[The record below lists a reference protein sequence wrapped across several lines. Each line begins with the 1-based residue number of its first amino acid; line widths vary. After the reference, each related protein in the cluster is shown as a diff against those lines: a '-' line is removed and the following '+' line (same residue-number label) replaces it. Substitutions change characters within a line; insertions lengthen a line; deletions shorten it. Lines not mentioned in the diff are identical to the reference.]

1 MSDYSRDRQLDMLRG
16 IAVMGM
22 FFYSVV
28 GTLSR
33 NLPPTLE
40 HNVIGKLRLGD
51 FVLSLFLF
59 SSGIS
64 LAILRSRYD
73 TLWRINL
80 WKNIAK
86 RLAIMLFASAFITPF
101 STGTFGG
108 MDEVMLNATLTIP
121 TLLLASVGGAANIVT
136 IVSIASLYYTL
147 PLLGVI
153 AIPPIEY
160 LGGYKC
166 SIFFLPVLI
175 AGTIVCDSWRER
187 ALRHALIWALVTV
200 GTWGLLGAP
209 DKLLLTPSFMALSCL
224 VSVLT
229 LYILG
234 RFSISSAWMEYCG
247 RHSLRMWCL
256 MFVFL
261 APARLYAE
269 TKLHAK
275 QLTFEPWEAV
285 AIALLWMAVS
295 YALSQGWDKL
305 GSLERR

>member
-1 MSDYSRDRQLDMLRG
+1 MLRG

-33 NLPPTLE
+33 NLPPLLE
-40 HNVIGKLRLGD
+40 HNVMGRLRLGD

-59 SSGIS
+59 SSGMS

-73 TLWRINL
+73 TAWRASL

-86 RLAIMLFASAFITPF
+86 RLALMLFASAFITPF

-121 TLLLASVGGAANIVT
+121 AVLLAGLGGAPNIVA
-136 IVSIASLYYTL
+136 IISIALLYHTL
-147 PLLGVI
+147 PRLGVI
-153 AIPPIEY
+153 EMPPVEY
-160 LGGYKC
+160 LGGYKS
-166 SIFFLPVLI
+166 SIFFLPVLV
-175 AGTIVCDSWRER
+175 AGTLVCHSWRER
-187 ALRHALIWALVTV
+187 ALRHTYICALVTV
-200 GTWGLLGAP
+200 GTWVLFGAP

-229 LYILG
+229 LYTLG
-234 RFSISSAWMEYCG
+234 RFSITNTWMEYCG

-256 MFVFL
+256 MFVL
-261 APARLYAE
+261 IAPVRLYAE
-269 TKLHAK
+269 TTLHAR
-275 QLTFEPWEAV
+275 QLDFEPWTAV
-285 AIALLWMAVS
+285 AIAIFWMAIS
-295 YALSQGWDKL
+295 YALSKGWDKL